1 MIEGEDDAS
10 SGPKRNG
17 RHFLGRLYQL
27 RGWPPGWHSWT
38 SELDDMLM
46 TGEVIGGLDL
56 LGGLDLCKRLD
67 FRLLHMPGVYIVP
80 NLGIYSSQVC

>member
-46 TGEVIGGLDL
+46 TDILFKYIGQTQPDSGPSVISVGTGN
-56 LGGLDLCKRLD
+56 
-67 FRLLHMPGVYIVP
+67 M
-80 NLGIYSSQVC
+80 SQFCIFK

>member
-38 SELDDMLM
+38 SELDEMFM
-46 TGEVIGGLDL
+46 TGTTITPHLPTVVFILMHP
-56 LGGLDLCKRLD
+56 C
-67 FRLLHMPGVYIVP
+67 
-80 NLGIYSSQVC
+80 

>member
-46 TGEVIGGLDL
+46 TDDIASSKLSKFQQQKVNPE
-56 LGGLDLCKRLD
+56 
-67 FRLLHMPGVYIVP
+67 F
-80 NLGIYSSQVC
+80 YSY